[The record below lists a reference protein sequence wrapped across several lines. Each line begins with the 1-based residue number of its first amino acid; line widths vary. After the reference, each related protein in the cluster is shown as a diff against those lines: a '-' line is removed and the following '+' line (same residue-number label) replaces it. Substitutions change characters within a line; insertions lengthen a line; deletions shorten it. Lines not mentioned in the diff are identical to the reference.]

1 MDSLLFFY
9 LKTKNTVNIDHI
21 LQKKLTKAVSPP
33 SILPTPKFQASLLI
47 RALYNFVFS
56 TR

>member
-47 RALYNFVFS
+47 RALCNFAFS